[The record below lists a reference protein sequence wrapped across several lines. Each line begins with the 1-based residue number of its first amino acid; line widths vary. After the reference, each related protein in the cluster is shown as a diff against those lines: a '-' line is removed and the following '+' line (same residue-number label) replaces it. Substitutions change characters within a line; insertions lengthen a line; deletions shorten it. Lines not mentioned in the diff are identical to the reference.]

1 MRRYSKKYEYLVP
14 QVAEYCKDINNRKK
28 SLKLIGKRFGISADE
43 VSSIIKVNKISFDG
57 CKSHIIKLS
66 ELDKNDIHQKYL
78 NGLNTVEIA
87 AEYKVVPSRIYKILE
102 AKNVKFRD
110 NNFHTIKFKIDNDEK
125 FDLKELLKY
134 HNIKYKDYL
143 KIDEIFKKY
152 NIVYKITFKN
162 EALLF
167 KFVCPL
173 CKMPS
178 LKTPFSIKKEIFMC
192 NECVTKNKSKFIA
205 GKRISKNNT
214 SGYIGVTIRKSNSG
228 DIIGYKALIS
238 YKNKNLLNIVFKD
251 ETLSDK
257 TLMEAA
263 VHREKYIIENELP
276 HTRNLSNEELI
287 SNMEMLGQYGDIG
300 IIKKKL
306 G

>member
-1 MRRYSKKYEYLVP
+1 MRHYSKKYEHLVP
-14 QVAEYCKDINNRKK
+14 QIREYCKDNNNQIKPLR
-28 SLKLIGKRFGISADE
+28 LIGEHFGISADE
-43 VSSIIKVNKISFDG
+43 ASSIIRLNNIPYIG
-57 CKSHIIKLS
+57 GKSRIINLS
-66 ELDKNDIHQKYL
+66 ESDKNDIHKKYL

-87 AEYKVVPSRIYKILE
+87 AEYKVHSSRIYKILD
-102 AKNVKFRD
+102 AKNVTFRN
-110 NNFHTIKFKIDNDEK
+110 NNFHTIKFKIDNDEN

-143 KIDEIFKKY
+143 KIDEIFKKN
-152 NIVYKITFKN
+152 NIKYKIVFKS
-162 EALLF
+162 ESLLF
-167 KFVCPL
+167 EFICPL

-178 LKTPFSIKKEIFMC
+178 LKAPFSIKKEIFMC
-192 NECVTKNKSKFIA
+192 NDCVTKHKSIFIA
-205 GKRISKNNT
+205 GKRLGRNNT

-257 TLMEAA
+257 TLIEAA
-263 VHREKYIIENELP
+263 VYREKYIIENGLP

-287 SNMEMLGQYGDIG
+287 SNMEMLGQYRDIDL
-300 IIKKKL
+300 IKKKL

>member
-1 MRRYSKKYEYLVP
+1 MRHYSKKYEHLVP
-14 QVAEYCKDINNRKK
+14 QVKEYCKDINNHKK
-28 SLKLIGKRFGISADE
+28 SLKLIGEHFGISADE
-43 VSSIIKVNKISFDG
+43 VSSIIKVNNIPFDG
-57 CKSHIIKLS
+57 CKKYMIKLS

-87 AEYKVVPSRIYKILE
+87 AEYKVVSSRIYKILE

-152 NIVYKITFKN
+152 NIAYKITFKN

-178 LKTPFSIKKEIFMC
+178 LKAPFSIKKEIFMC
-192 NECVTKNKSKFIA
+192 NECVTKNKSDFIA

-214 SGYIGVTIRKSNSG
+214 SGYIGLTIRKSNSG
-228 DIIGYKALIS
+228 DIIGYKALIR
-238 YKNKNLLNIVFKD
+238 YKDKNLLNIVFKD

-257 TLMEAA
+257 TLIEAA
-263 VHREKYIIENELP
+263 VHREKFIITNGLP
-276 HTRNLSNEELI
+276 HTRNLSNDELI

-300 IIKKKL
+300 LIKTKL